1 MRNIATAAI
10 ASIVLVSGCQPKT
23 ENVQTAV
30 AVPESSS
37 QSSSD
42 ITKTIDAKELA
53 NCSGKDNSIQ
63 RLSCFD
69 DLAKKHNQVSKT
81 IDTTSTSK
89 GAWTTSTKT
98 DPLTDKSIHFAQI
111 NATEGKGR
119 FGEQITMTIR
129 CKNGKTEAYI
139 DWASFLGSE
148 DIKVTSRIDKSPA
161 STSFWSIST
170 DHKASFMP
178 QAVTVLKKFIG
189 ANSFVVNLTPYG
201 ESPVTA
207 LFDISGGDS
216 AFADIRRDCKW

>member
-10 ASIVLVSGCQPKT
+10 AFIIFLTGCQPKT
-23 ENVQTAV
+23 ENPQSAV
-30 AVPESSS
+30 TVPVNAS
-37 QSSSD
+37 QSPPD
-42 ITKTIDAKELA
+42 ISKAIDTKELA
-53 NCSGKDNSIQ
+53 KCSGKDNSIQ
-63 RLSCFD
+63 RLTCFD
-69 DLAKKHNQVSKT
+69 ELAKKFDQVSKT
-81 IDTTSTSK
+81 IDTTSGSK
-89 GAWTTSTKT
+89 GAWTTSTDT
-98 DPLTDKSIHFAQI
+98 DPLNDKSIHFAQI

-119 FGEQITMTIR
+119 FGEQITMTVR

-139 DWASFLGSE
+139 DWASFLGSD

-170 DHKASFMP
+170 NHKASFMP
-178 QAVTVLKKFIG
+178 QAVTILKKFIG

-207 LFDISGGDS
+207 FFDISGSES